1 MERAAFLIEETG
13 ERISC
18 MLNPDNV
25 TLRRRAGIRTR
36 DSLNG
41 PLAASGLG
49 DDPLLFTGGGS
60 TELQLDLLFDTS
72 IAGSSVETEDVR
84 ELTSAL
90 WAFAE
95 NSAGEDELYGRPQ
108 LVRFVWGKHWN
119 VPGIV
124 ASVAERLEYFS
135 DGGAPRRSWLRMRL
149 LRVAEPLAGVD
160 SAATFTEIP
169 PLPGPEQLLIPPE
182 DMLVHETVGGGS
194 MSADDE
200 PDNVSGER
208 PDELAYRYLGDPGAW
223 RWVVAPGGIDDPL
236 HVPPG
241 TTLRIPPPSII
252 RGTA

>member
-1 MERAAFLIEETG
+1 MERAAFLIEDTG

-18 MLNPDNV
+18 MLNPDSV
-25 TLRRRAGIRTR
+25 TMRRRAGVRTR
-36 DSLNG
+36 DSISG
-41 PLAASGLG
+41 PLAASGIA

-72 IAGSSVETEDVR
+72 IAGTSLETEDVR

-95 NSAGEDELYGRPQ
+95 NTAGEDQTYGRPQ

-124 ASVAERLEYFS
+124 ASVSERLEYFS

-149 LRVAEPLAGVD
+149 LRAAEPVVGM
-160 SAATFTEIP
+160 SGEAAVSDVP
-169 PLPGPEQLLIPPE
+169 PLPGPDELNIPPE
-182 DMLVHETVGGGS
+182 DMIIHETVGGGS
-194 MSADDE
+194 TPDDE
-200 PDNVSGER
+200 NPENVSGER
-208 PDELAYRYLGDPGAW
+208 PDELAHRYLGDPGAW
-223 RWVVAPGGIDDPL
+223 RWVVGPSGIDDPL

-241 TTLRIPPPSII
+241 TTLRIPPPTII